1 MLFNLREHP
10 HEQHDV
16 KDAHL
21 ELCAQGAKII
31 LDWHDEQMLKS
42 ASPVD
47 PMMTVLHEDGPYH
60 THGHLDEYIERLEKM
75 GRKAGADA
83 LRKKYKRG

>member
-1 MLFNLREHP
+1 MLTSE
-10 HEQHDV
+10 
-16 KDAHL
+16 
-21 ELCAQGAKII
+21 
-31 LDWHDEQMLKS
+31 
-42 ASPVD
+42 SPVD

-60 THGHLDEYIERLEKM
+60 THGHLDEYIERLEKT